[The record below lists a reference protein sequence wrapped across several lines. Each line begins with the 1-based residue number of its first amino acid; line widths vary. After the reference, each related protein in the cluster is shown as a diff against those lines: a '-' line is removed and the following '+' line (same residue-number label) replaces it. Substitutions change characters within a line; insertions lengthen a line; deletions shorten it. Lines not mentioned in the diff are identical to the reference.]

1 MGSNKRL
8 GGGKD
13 LGLGGR
19 QRRLAG
25 KQILGETGDV
35 GPEGAGEGEV
45 GAEVEQGFLLDL
57 PVAANRADQAAAL
70 AGLTADQMG
79 LGGPNEHED
88 WVATGKRPK
97 QALRALL
104 RTTSTFRIPKRTTQK
119 QNTNPMQLL

>member
-13 LGLGGR
+13 LELGG
-19 QRRLAG
+19 QQWRLAG

-35 GPEGAGEGEV
+35 GPEGAEEGEV
-45 GAEVEQGFLLDL
+45 GAEVEHGFLLDL
-57 PVAANRADQAAAL
+57 RVAANRADQAVAV

-88 WVATGKRPK
+88 CGGTGKRPK

-104 RTTSTFRIPKRTTQK
+104 GATSTFRIPKRTI
-119 QNTNPMQLL
+119 